1 MTSSLAP
8 APEPR
13 RYLGL
18 DLGGTNIKV
27 VVIEERG
34 PRRHPRA
41 GDRPPAGAGLEIV
54 ARETYPTEARR
65 GPGGVVERLA
75 EVGRDAAGRH
85 GPVAAAGVGLPGLFE
100 AETGRTVLIPNL
112 PGDWNG
118 VPVRDPLVA
127 ALGQPVALIN
137 DARAFSLAEA
147 LLGAARGLGTVVCV
161 VLGTGVGG
169 GVVVDG
175 RLLRGTGTAGEI
187 GHQTVLAGG
196 PPCGCGNAGCVEALT
211 RADVFARLGGRATA
225 EEVYAA
231 ARAGDPLACA
241 AVDHVVQ
248 WLGVAL
254 ANAYVLLAPDAF
266 VVGGGIAAAGDLL
279 LGPLE
284 EAVRRRVF
292 LAPPELVRVLPAALG
307 PYAGASGAALYGCEA
322 AFDTL
327 NTASM
332 A

>member
-27 VVIEERG
+27 VVVE
-34 PRRHPRA
+34 RA
-41 GDRPPAGAGLEIV
+41 GDPAGPRIV

-65 GPGGVVERLA
+65 GPVGVVERLA
-75 EVGRDAAGRH
+75 EVGRGALERH
-85 GPVAAAGVGLPGLFE
+85 GPVAATGVGLPGLFE
-100 AETGRTVLIPNL
+100 EETGRTLLIPNL
-112 PGDWNG
+112 PGDWYR

-196 PPCGCGNAGCVEALT
+196 PLCGCGNAGCVEALT
-211 RADVFARLGGRATA
+211 RADVFAELGGRATA
-225 EEVYAA
+225 EAVYAA
-231 ARAGDPLACA
+231 ARAGDTLACA

-279 LGPLE
+279 LDPLR

-292 LAPPELVRVLPAALG
+292 LAPPERVRVLPAALG
-307 PYAGASGAALYGCEA
+307 RYAGASGAALYGSEA
-322 AFDTL
+322 ESDTL
-327 NTASM
+327 KTASM

>member
-1 MTSSLAP
+1 MTSSPEP
-8 APEPR
+8 APELR

-27 VVIEERG
+27 VVIEERQQQQA
-34 PRRHPRA
+34 RVQARDA
-41 GDRPPAGAGLEIV
+41 GGLRIL
-54 ARETYPTEARR
+54 ARETYPTEAHR
-65 GPGGVVERLA
+65 GPRGVVDRLA
-75 EVGRDAAGRH
+75 EVGRDALDRH
-85 GPVAAAGVGLPGLFE
+85 GPVAATGIGLPGLFDE
-100 AETGRTVLIPNL
+100 DTGHTVLIPNL

-118 VPVRDPLVA
+118 VPVRDPLMA

-147 LLGAARGLGTVVCV
+147 LLGAARGLGTVICV

-175 RLLRGTGTAGEI
+175 RLLLGTGTAGEV
-187 GHQTVLAGG
+187 GHQTVVADG

-211 RADVFARLGGRATA
+211 RADVFAQLGGRATA
-225 EEVYAA
+225 AEVYAA
-231 ARAGDPLACA
+231 ARAGDTVARA
-241 AVDHVVQ
+241 AVDHIVH

-254 ANAYVLLAPDAF
+254 ANAYALLAPDAF

-279 LGPLE
+279 LGPLQ

-292 LAPPELVRVLPAALG
+292 LAPPERVRVLAAALG
-307 PYAGASGAALYGCEA
+307 PYAGASGAALYGSEA
-322 AFDTL
+322 ERDTL

>member
-1 MTSSLAP
+1 V
-8 APEPR
+8 PEPR

-27 VVIEERG
+27 VVIEERD
-34 PRRHPRA
+34 PRQRPGAPSQVPSA
-41 GDRPPAGAGLEIV
+41 GGVEIV
-54 ARETYPTEARR
+54 ARETRPTEAHR
-65 GPGGVVERLA
+65 GPTGVVERLA
-75 EVGRDAAGRH
+75 EIGRDAADRH
-85 GPVAAAGVGLPGLFE
+85 GPVAATGVGLPGLFE

-118 VPVRDPLVA
+118 VPVRDPLTA

-175 RLLRGTGTAGEI
+175 RLLRGSGTAGEF

-211 RADVFARLGGRATA
+211 RADVFAELGGRATA

-231 ARAGDPLACA
+231 ARQGDRLACA
-241 AVDHVVQ
+241 AVDHVVK
-248 WLGVAL
+248 WLGIAL

-266 VVGGGIAAAGDLL
+266 VVGGGVAGAGDLL
-279 LGPLE
+279 LGPLQE
-284 EAVRRRVF
+284 EVRRRVF
-292 LAPPELVRVLPAALG
+292 IAPPELVRILPAALG
-307 PYAGASGAALYGCEA
+307 PYAGASGAALYGWEA
-322 AFDTL
+322 AFEEL